1 MLIQLVSYL
10 KKSLA
15 LLFNR
20 TLETSII
27 PRNWKKGNI
36 SSIFKKGAKN
46 RAENYLPISHTSI
59 VCKLMEKCIKQAIL
73 DYLLDNNL
81 LSKSNT
87 VS

>member
-36 SSIFKKGAKN
+36 YSIFKKGAKKS
-46 RAENYLPISHTSI
+46 AESYHPIRLTSF
-59 VCKLMEKCIKQAIL
+59 VCKLREKVIKQAIL
-73 DYLLDNNL
+73 DYVL
-81 LSKSNT
+81 
-87 VS
+87 